1 MKALPLSTATL
12 PPGTELFR
20 VQRPIPP
27 SGASGHTIG
36 ALHLP
41 PTPGRRGRFDLGG
54 AHVAAFALDAQT
66 AVYET
71 LARSAARAVSLSLL
85 GARELLSVRT
95 TAPIIVYDARSHAHG
110 WPFLT
115 AARYGA
121 TQDEADE
128 ADAAHN
134 LFGVLYASA
143 QRQGAEC
150 VALFDKP
157 LSATARVLSTL
168 SGASA
173 TALLSASGA
182 LHADI
187 VAALVGSQLP
197 LVP

>member
-1 MKALPLSTATL
+1 MKALPLTTATL
-12 PPGTELFR
+12 PPGTGLYR
-20 VQRPIPP
+20 VQRSIAASGP
-27 SGASGHTIG
+27 SGHAIG
-36 ALHLP
+36 AVHMP
-41 PTPGRRGRFDLGG
+41 PTPGRRGRFDLAG
-54 AHVAAFALDAQT
+54 AHVAAFALDEQT

-71 LARSAARAVSLSLL
+71 LARSSARAVSLALL

-95 TAPIIVYDARSHAHG
+95 TAPLAVYDARSHAHP

-115 AARYGA
+115 AARYAA

-128 ADAAHN
+128 ADAAHG
-134 LFGVLYASA
+134 LFGVLYASV

-157 LSATARVLSTL
+157 LSATARVLTTL
-168 SGASA
+168 SGASSA
-173 TALLSASGA
+173 ALVSAGGA
-182 LHADI
+182 LHAAI